1 MRKKTPQISSLK
13 RTLTMLEEVVAD
25 GGQSNVSTLARSADI
40 PVATAH
46 RQVTTLVEEGYLTPV
61 GRGRHVAGA
70 RLLRLLQR
78 LDEKQLIVNVA
89 APVLHRLA
97 VRVRTIVQ
105 LGTLENEMVTYRLKI
120 GQGAAELFTQVGM
133 QLEAYCSGMGKV
145 LLANLPREERD
156 AYLANGPFVPLT
168 PRTIIDA
175 DALARELDLVA
186 GQGYAIDDGEIVED
200 LTCAAV
206 PIRRPDGGVPAAISV
221 SQSVTGRR
229 ISQED
234 LLDLLRATAR
244 EIEQVA
250 FNRA

>member
-1 MRKKTPQISSLK
+1 MMRKKTPQISSLK
-13 RTLTMLEEVVAD
+13 RTLAMLEKVVAD
-25 GGQSNVSTLARSADI
+25 GGQNSVSALARSADI

-70 RLLRLLQR
+70 RLLQLLQR

-89 APVLHRLA
+89 APALHRLA
-97 VRVRTIVQ
+97 VRVRTVVQ

-120 GQGAAELFTQVGM
+120 GQGAAGLFTRVGM

-156 AYLANGPFVPLT
+156 AYLANGPFVALT
-168 PRTIIDA
+168 PRTIVDA
-175 DALARELDLVA
+175 DALASELDLVA
-186 GQGYAIDDGEIVED
+186 RQGYAIDDGEIAED

-206 PIRRPDGGVPAAISV
+206 PIRRPDGVVHAAISV
-221 SQSVTGRR
+221 SQSVRASR
-229 ISQED
+229 ISQAD
-234 LLDLLRATAR
+234 VIDLLRATAQ

-250 FNRA
+250 FS